1 MKKLFKLF
9 MLSLLIVLTA
19 ACGASKTEKVYVI
32 GTNAEYPPFEYLED
46 GKVCGLDAD
55 IIAAIAQKL
64 NIQYKWSNTNFD
76 GLIPALQTKKMD
88 AVIAGMSITPER
100 AKAVNFSIPYLS
112 SNVAFIANKSKPI
125 NGIEDL
131 ENKNYGAEL
140 GTTKEAAAR
149 KIKGATITPFSSN
162 TGALVALK
170 SGKIDGIVLDESV
183 AVKFVENNPELMLVG
198 ALEGE
203 PKAIAFN
210 KDDTELMEKFNKALQ
225 ELIDDGTIQKL
236 REKYGV

>member
-149 KIKGATITPFSSN
+149 KIKGATVTPFSSN

-210 KDDTELMEKFNKALQ
+210 KDDTALMEKFNKALQ

>member
-100 AKAVNFSIPYLS
+100 A
-112 SNVAFIANKSKPI
+112 
-125 NGIEDL
+125 
-131 ENKNYGAEL
+131 
-140 GTTKEAAAR
+140 
-149 KIKGATITPFSSN
+149 
-162 TGALVALK
+162 
-170 SGKIDGIVLDESV
+170 
-183 AVKFVENNPELMLVG
+183 
-198 ALEGE
+198 
-203 PKAIAFN
+203 
-210 KDDTELMEKFNKALQ
+210 
-225 ELIDDGTIQKL
+225 
-236 REKYGV
+236 